1 MKTGCREALV
11 RYFRYQKENV
21 MIKKR
26 MWIGIVF
33 AAAAAAAG
41 LAQQAQPDRVTVPL
55 TNPAKPALVKVDLLM
70 GSIKVT
76 GYEGKEVIVEATVR
90 EKALTHGHGVGPVV
104 APVPPVPP
112 APAGAAPTPA
122 PSPVQERVEREL
134 ARQLARTTGEA
145 EEQDKEE
152 QAKKAGLKQIPLA
165 SSGLTVEEDNNVV
178 SVEIESFRHAYDLD
192 IKVPVGSSL
201 KLETTNVG
209 EIRVESVTGEVE
221 VENVN
226 GPIILQNVSGTVVA
240 STTNGDIQAVLA
252 RLAPDKPMSLA
263 TFNGDVDVT
272 LPPDVKASLRL
283 KSQEGDVYSD
293 FDLALKA
300 APVKTE
306 ESGKSAGKFRVSI
319 ERAAL
324 GTINGGGVEMKL
336 ETYNGNI
343 YIRKKK

>member
-1 MKTGCREALV
+1 MT
-11 RYFRYQKENV
+11 
-21 MIKKR
+21 KKR
-26 MWIGIVF
+26 TWIGIVLV
-33 AAAAAAAG
+33 AAAAAWG
-41 LAQQAQPDRVTVPL
+41 FAQQAQPDRVTVPL

-70 GSIKVT
+70 GSIKVM
-76 GYEGKEVIVEATVR
+76 GYEGKEVIVESTVR
-90 EKALTHGHGVGPVV
+90 EKALTHGHGVGPVAV
-104 APVPPVPP
+104 PEPPVPP
-112 APAGAAPTPA
+112 APAVTPV
-122 PSPVQERVEREL
+122 PSAIQERAEREIR
-134 ARQLARTTGEA
+134 RQLARTTGEA

-152 QAKKAGLKQIPLA
+152 QAKKAGLKQIPLE

-178 SVEIESFRHAYDLD
+178 SVEIESFRRAYDLD
-192 IKVPVGSSL
+192 IKVPVGSSV
-201 KLETTNVG
+201 KLETTNMG
-209 EIRVESVTGEVE
+209 EIRVENVTGEVE
-221 VENVN
+221 VENTN
-226 GPIILQNVSGTVVA
+226 GPITLQNVSGTVVA
-240 STTNGDIQAVLA
+240 STTNGDIEAVLA
-252 RLAPDKPMSLA
+252 RLAPDKPMSFA
-263 TFNGDVDVT
+263 TFNGDVDLT